1 MQRLVTIPLR
11 AVGRPGEVLWK
22 GGWPIAIQR
31 PLSSFLN
38 GFEIVVE
45 ALFTNEP
52 VACCGEGK
60 PIERVG
66 CVPCC
71 SIAHLAAISSSSSS
85 PSSTT
90 GDLCCWSCGR
100 CLSPSEPHPHLREP
114 DWSHRHD

>member
-31 PLSSFLN
+31 PLSCFLN

-45 ALFTNEP
+45 ALFTNKP

-60 PIERVG
+60 ADRAGRLRSMLYHRSLGRDLHKLVIAVVDAER
-66 CVPCC
+66 
-71 SIAHLAAISSSSSS
+71 AASTLTRARLEPSARWRRPLPTSSS
-85 PSSTT
+85 P
-90 GDLCCWSCGR
+90 R
-100 CLSPSEPHPHLREP
+100 
-114 DWSHRHD
+114 

>member
-60 PIERVG
+60 PKSGSVAFHV
-66 CVPCC
+66 VP
-71 SIAHLAAISSSSSS
+71 SRTWPRSPQARHRRGRQPAAYAAGHA
-85 PSSTT
+85 
-90 GDLCCWSCGR
+90 GDACR
-100 CLSPSEPHPHLREP
+100 
-114 DWSHRHD
+114 HRSR